1 MEREKA
7 LETVEEVEEAS
18 LEREARRSE
27 EAAEAMIK
35 AFVC

>member
-1 MEREKA
+1 
-7 LETVEEVEEAS
+7 VEVEEAS
-18 LEREARRSE
+18 VEREARRSE